1 MRATSLLWPKNDF
14 GICYGEGCNLQ
25 ITTLPLFMLM
35 SYDEE
40 ILRVLYE
47 AGQEGLPVSKIVL
60 HVYNAC
66 NSLFCPIELETVRKY
81 VVSYVRRNTCGSYSL
96 LTKASRRGRYCL
108 NPCSRETQWLQLF
121 AQDSDA
127 EQHGGSHND
136 GSLSLF

>member
-1 MRATSLLWPKNDF
+1 MRATSLLWLKHNL
-14 GICYGEGCNLQ
+14 GICYGEGCNLEV
-25 ITTLPLFMLM
+25 TTLPLFLLM

-81 VVSYVRRNTCGSYSL
+81 VVSYVRHNTCGSRSL
-96 LTKASRRGRYCL
+96 LKKASRRGRYCL
-108 NPCSRETQWLQLF
+108 NPCSRETEWLQLF
-121 AQDSDA
+121 AEENRT
-127 EQHGGSHND
+127 EQSNGGQND

>member
-1 MRATSLLWPKNDF
+1 MLWLKHNLE
-14 GICYGEGCNLQ
+14 ICFGEGCNSQ
-25 ITTLPLFMLM
+25 VTTLPLFLLM

-47 AGQEGLPVSKIVL
+47 AGQEGLSVSKIVL

-81 VVSYVRRNTCGSYSL
+81 VVTYVRRNTCGSRSL
-96 LTKASRRGRYCL
+96 LKKASRRGRYCL
-108 NPCSRETQWLQLF
+108 NPCSRETEWLKLF
-121 AQDSDA
+121 AEDSNA
-127 EQHGGSHND
+127 EQCSDGQIE

>member
-1 MRATSLLWPKNDF
+1 
-14 GICYGEGCNLQ
+14 
-25 ITTLPLFMLM
+25 M

-81 VVSYVRRNTCGSYSL
+81 VVSYVRRNTCGSRSL
-96 LTKASRRGRYCL
+96 LKKASRRGRYCL
-108 NPCSRETQWLQLF
+108 NPCSRETEWLQLF
-121 AQDSDA
+121 AEENRT
-127 EQHGGSHND
+127 EQSNGGQND